1 MLFQADAQ
9 KSVAFGLRPA
19 ATSSDEEIA
28 IIFPRSLNH
37 IESFNKHKIL

>member
-19 ATSSDEEIA
+19 ATNSDNEIA
-28 IIFPRSLNH
+28 ITFPRSLNH
-37 IESFNKHKIL
+37 IETFNKHNIL